1 MDMDNPYFYVF
12 QNISNGIS
20 SMSYDFV
27 EVAPDASEGIDWT
40 GFLSNFLGEFIKISY
55 HF

>member
-1 MDMDNPYFYVF
+1 MEIP
-12 QNISNGIS
+12 
-20 SMSYDFV
+20 SMFYDFV

-55 HF
+55 DF

>member
-1 MDMDNPYFYVF
+1 MEIPSMFY
-12 QNISNGIS
+12 
-20 SMSYDFV
+20 DLV
-27 EVAPDASEGIDWT
+27 EVAPDALEGIDWT